1 MACHSAGVIRVQ
13 SVEDD
18 LFPIG
23 IRGESSFFLSS
34 LHSDIHSE
42 LKLLF
47 MVSRFTVLRGY
58 APLRRY
64 QIEKV
69 DGQAIFVRPPIGELS
84 PIRKKNLLPTVR
96 ESSN

>member
-1 MACHSAGVIRVQ
+1 MACHSADVIRVQ
-13 SVEDD
+13 FVEDD

-69 DGQAIFVRPPIGELS
+69 DGQVIFVR
-84 PIRKKNLLPTVR
+84 LPLGNFLRFVK
-96 ESSN
+96 

>member
-1 MACHSAGVIRVQ
+1 MICHIAGIICIL
-13 SVEDD
+13 SVEND

-23 IRGESSFFLSS
+23 IRGLVPFLSS
-34 LHSDIHSE
+34 LRSDIHSE

-47 MVSRFTVLRGY
+47 MVSRFIVLSGY

-69 DGQAIFVRPPIGELS
+69 DGYGNLRASPLGELS
-84 PIRKKNLLPTVR
+84 PIRKIKKLTADC
-96 ESSN
+96 

>member
-1 MACHSAGVIRVQ
+1 MACHSADVIRVQ
-13 SVEDD
+13 FVEDD

-23 IRGESSFFLSS
+23 IRGESSSFLSS
-34 LHSDIHSE
+34 LRLDIHSE

-47 MVSRFTVLRGY
+47 MVSRFTVLRGF

-69 DGQAIFVRPPIGELS
+69 DGYGNLRASPFGKLS
-84 PIRKKNLLPTVR
+84 PIRK
-96 ESSN
+96 

>member
-1 MACHSAGVIRVQ
+1 MICHIAGIICIL
-13 SVEDD
+13 SVEND

-23 IRGESSFFLSS
+23 IRGGSSFFLSS
-34 LHSDIHSE
+34 LRSDIHSE

-47 MVSRFTVLRGY
+47 MVSRFIVLSGY

-69 DGQAIFVRPPIGELS
+69 DGYGNLRASPLGELS
-84 PIRKKNLLPTVR
+84 PIRKIKKLTADC
-96 ESSN
+96 